1 MSEVVP
7 SSPSPASMLAS
18 RRTSYGKAVVF
29 SVAIHVGLLLA
40 AVGLRLL
47 EPTKP
52 EITQK
57 PISAKLVRLG
67 KKRDERLLPRKET
80 APPPPPKT
88 TTAPIPTPTPNP
100 APPKPQPKPTP
111 SPAKPTPAVD
121 HRQSVFDAFARTAA
135 KPEELEGDPDG
146 DPEGDA
152 ADAEEGE
159 RYFGLILAKAR
170 RNYGI
175 TKTIPP
181 QELIRLK
188 AEVVLYINAT
198 GDLLRDPVIQSSSGN
213 EQFDQDV
220 VMALKKAAPFGPPP
234 QHLAKTLRSVGVAIV
249 ATP

>member
-1 MSEVVP
+1 MSEVVTTSQSVP
-7 SSPSPASMLAS
+7 SALAG
-18 RRTSYGKAVVF
+18 RRTPYGKAVVL
-29 SVAIHVGLLLA
+29 SVALHVGLLVA
-40 AVGLRLL
+40 AVGLKAL
-47 EPTKP
+47 EPSKP

-80 APPPPPKT
+80 QPPPPPKT
-88 TTAPIPTPTPNP
+88 REVPVPVPNPTKPTTPTKP
-100 APPKPQPKPTP
+100 AVQD
-111 SPAKPTPAVD
+111 AKPTPAVD
-121 HRQSVFDAFARTAA
+121 HRKSVFDAFARTAA

-152 ADAEEGE
+152 SDAEEGE

-198 GDLLRDPVIQSSSGN
+198 GDLLRDPVIQASSGN

-234 QHLAKTLRSVGVAIV
+234 QHLAKTLKSVGVAIV

>member
-1 MSEVVP
+1 MSEAISTSEQMVP
-7 SSPSPASMLAS
+7 STLVG
-18 RRTSYGKAVVF
+18 RRTPFGKAVLV
-29 SVAIHVGLLLA
+29 SVALHAGLLVA
-40 AVGLRLL
+40 AVGLSLL
-47 EPTKP
+47 EPSKP

-67 KKRDERLLPRKET
+67 KKRDEKLLPRKET
-80 APPPPPKT
+80 QPPPPPKT
-88 TTAPIPTPTPNP
+88 REVPVPVPAPTPDKPAVPTKP
-100 APPKPQPKPTP
+100 APQ
-111 SPAKPTPAVD
+111 AKPEPAVD
-121 HRQSVFDAFARTAA
+121 HRKSVFDAFAKTAA

-152 ADAEEGE
+152 SDAEEGE

-175 TKTIPP
+175 TKTIAP
-181 QELIRLK
+181 QELVRLK

-198 GDLLRDPVIQSSSGN
+198 GELIRDPVIQATSGN

-234 QHLAKTLRSVGVAIV
+234 QHLAATLKSVGVAIV